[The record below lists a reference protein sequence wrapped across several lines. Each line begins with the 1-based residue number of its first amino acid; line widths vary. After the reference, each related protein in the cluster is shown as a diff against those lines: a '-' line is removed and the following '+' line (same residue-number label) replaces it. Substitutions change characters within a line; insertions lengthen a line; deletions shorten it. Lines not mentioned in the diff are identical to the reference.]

1 MNDVDI
7 KKIEE
12 NKKLI
17 EEFPFLLPH
26 NRWTD
31 KVVEDYDYRYTELDA
46 MPNGWRKAFG
56 IDLCKELKESL
67 IKVNYLE
74 KYRITDIKEKY
85 GTLRWYDAGCPDDFL
100 HEILPKY
107 VKKSKYTCIKCGNP
121 ATKVSLGW
129 ISPWCDEC
137 ADNIKNY
144 EAFQNINEFYAE
156 AENECDNE

>member
-7 KKIEE
+7 KNVIEE

-31 KVVEDYDYRYTELDA
+31 KVAKDYDYRYTELDA

-67 IKVNYLE
+67 IRVNYLE
-74 KYRITDIKEKY
+74 KYRISQIKEKY
-85 GTLRWYDAGCPDDFL
+85 GMLRWYDFGAPEEFIRI
-100 HEILPKY
+100 ILPKY
-107 VKKSKYTCIKCGNP
+107 VKRSKLTCIKCGTP
-121 ATKVSLGW
+121 ATKISSSW
-129 ISPWCDEC
+129 ISPYCDDCAKYFTGEDFADINEYYAEVEDEC
-137 ADNIKNY
+137 N
-144 EAFQNINEFYAE
+144 NE
-156 AENECDNE
+156 